1 MALKEKGKIVEWN
14 TSRSFGFI
22 RSQFNSNGIFIHIS
36 DFKDKQYKP
45 KIGDIIDY
53 EVGTGKD
60 NKKKAI
66 KAIQEGKFSSIHTYK
81 KTSRKERKLYILLIL
96 LPFFLFLFFLSKE
109 ENKINKTN
117 IDNITDNTHNYK
129 LVTKHDTKKKI
140 EKEIN
145 SDKDMLLIP
154 KGISNLYNKDVKKPD
169 MPVVNHNYIL
179 EMSKK
184 ISREKE
190 KVAEEVENNN
200 KYKCNGRQ
208 HCSQMRSCEEATFFI
223 RNCPNTKMDGDGDG
237 IPCERQWCSY

>member
-22 RSQFNSNGIFIHIS
+22 RSQFNSNDIFIHIS

-96 LPFFLFLFFLSKE
+96 LPFFLFLFFYSLTSFPSLAKF
-109 ENKINKTN
+109 IALVDGVCDGVMWTN
-117 IDNITDNTHNYK
+117 IY
-129 LVTKHDTKKKI
+129 
-140 EKEIN
+140 
-145 SDKDMLLIP
+145 
-154 KGISNLYNKDVKKPD
+154 
-169 MPVVNHNYIL
+169 
-179 EMSKK
+179 
-184 ISREKE
+184 
-190 KVAEEVENNN
+190 
-200 KYKCNGRQ
+200 
-208 HCSQMRSCEEATFFI
+208 
-223 RNCPNTKMDGDGDG
+223 PNVD
-237 IPCERQWCSY
+237 